1 MDLEDHIGD
10 ICRKARIQTKTHIAA
25 AAGAAGVSESL
36 LHEFET
42 DGVDSVKLNVAS
54 LAETLGLN
62 IEKAERIASGW
73 EPAVVDLSVWEELRM
88 VTTSEGFEVNS
99 FLLWDIESKSAA
111 LFDTGWFADDIFR
124 LVHEHK
130 LNLEH
135 LFITHTH
142 GDHIAAL
149 SDVRKRY
156 PEINLHSGS
165 EHAPSEQRVAPGHL
179 ESLGPIR
186 IGCRLTPGHASDG
199 ITYIIDCWPNDAPMV
214 AVVGDAIFAGSMGKD
229 YSTPI
234 AAQKNIR
241 EEILSLPP
249 DTLICPGHGPTT
261 TVGEEVENN
270 PFF

>member
-1 MDLEDHIGD
+1 MKIINFFSPNYDKKKRTLN
-10 ICRKARIQTKTHIAA
+10 
-25 AAGAAGVSESL
+25 
-36 LHEFET
+36 
-42 DGVDSVKLNVAS
+42 SVKMIVFHYTGMQS
-54 LAETLGLN
+54 
-62 IEKAERIASGW
+62 ERESIKR
-73 EPAVVDLSVWEELRM
+73 LSNP
-88 VTTSEGFEVNS
+88 S
-99 FLLWDIESKSAA
+99 SKVSSHY
-111 LFDTGWFADDIFR
+111 LINRNGKIFR
-124 LVHEHK
+124 LVREYK

-165 EHAPSEQRVAPGHL
+165 EHAPSEQRVAPGNL
-179 ESLGPIR
+179 ESLGSIR
-186 IGCRLTPGHASDG
+186 IGCRLTPGHAADG

-249 DTLICPGHGPTT
+249 VLQALLC
-261 TVGEEVENN
+261 
-270 PFF
+270 